1 MAIKRG
7 MERGEEGESVCVCVC
22 VSVRERVSGRE
33 GDRESVW
40 GRKKNNLFKSPPSFF
55 FPLVS
60 LLFSKAL
67 WSVKHSF
74 FLLLGKMETLRL
86 SPGCGAGKDF
96 SFLFF
101 FFSPGS
107 IFSFPP
113 STCHHPNPV
122 ISLSLCLRFV
132 PSGDLFFTR
141 FLVFGAATRF
151 DLICLV
157 LYLQFPLNCSVPP
170 AFKPGME
177 TALLFVCARKSWA
190 VGLG

>member
-7 MERGEEGESVCVCVC
+7 MERGEEGVCVLC
-22 VSVRERVSGRE
+22 VSVRERVRGRE

-55 FPLVS
+55 SPLVS

-74 FLLLGKMETLRL
+74 FLLVGKMETLRL

-96 SFLFF
+96 SFLFSF
-101 FFSPGS
+101 FTPGLF
-107 IFSFPP
+107 FSFPP
-113 STCHHPNPV
+113 STRHHPNLV
-122 ISLSLCLRFV
+122 VSLSLCLRFV

-141 FLVFGAATRF
+141 FLVFGVATRS
-151 DLICLV
+151 DSISLV
-157 LYLQFPLNCSVPP
+157 LYLPFPRNCSVPP
-170 AFKPGME
+170 FNHGME
-177 TALLFVCARKSWA
+177 AVPLFVCARNARA